1 MQSRIDLEVGDGGL
15 SSRKLPGRREF
26 CGIFGVAAGFGAA
39 TRDGVALLLRLADG
53 KVTIIKQGRGDERR
67 RETPGSVLKPLVVT
81 ALLERGRLK
90 TDETFLC
97 PGLLTVRGR
106 QLNCVHPKM
115 ASPMNAARALA
126 YSCNC
131 AVAHWAQRFRTG
143 ELADSL
149 ARYGLQPEGDARDVR
164 LLALGEEGIRV
175 SAEELLAAYRR
186 LRILDAVRAGM
197 CGAVRFGTAQWA
209 ALPHISVAGKTG
221 SGGTVSGGRVAWF
234 AGFAPSE
241 KPEVMVAVMAAGG
254 SGGSDAAPLARKVMA
269 DYFGARA

>member
-1 MQSRIDLEVGDGGL
+1 MQSRIDLEAGDRVL
-15 SSRKLPGRREF
+15 SSRNLPGRRQF
-26 CGIFGVAAGFGAA
+26 FGLLGATAGLKAG
-39 TRDGVALLLRLADG
+39 TRDAVALLLRVADG
-53 KVTIIKQGRGDERR
+53 KVTSVKHGRGDERR

-81 ALLERGRLK
+81 ALLEHGRLRA
-90 TDETFLC
+90 DETYPC
-97 PGLLTVRGR
+97 PGWLTVRGW
-106 QLNCVHPKM
+106 QLNCVHPRL
-115 ASPMNAARALA
+115 ALPMNAARALA

-131 AVAHWAQRFRTG
+131 AVAHWAERFRSN
-143 ELADSL
+143 ELAAAL
-149 ARYGLQPEGDARDVR
+149 ARQGLRTDGAVGDVR

-186 LRILDAVRAGM
+186 VRILDAVRTGM
-197 CGAVRFGTAQWA
+197 CGAVTFGTAQWA
-209 ALPHISVAGKTG
+209 ALPHLSVAGKTG

-254 SGGSDAAPLARKVMA
+254 SGASDAAPLARKVMA